1 MKILRRKG
9 NRPKAKRLRNQAKIH
24 TNKVISRDEGICQ
37 YCKKKVV
44 FARKLRGFIINSTE
58 YTITYKVLKPNGV
71 VLCYTHKRASLD
83 HDKEISKGGDS
94 SLENLKLSCVKCNQ
108 EKSNRKKKK

>member
-9 NRPKAKRLRNQAKIH
+9 NKPKAKKLRNKAKIH
-24 TNKVISRDEGICQ
+24 TKTVISRDCGVCQ

-44 FARKLRGFIINSTE
+44 FGRLLRGFIIQSTE
-58 YTITYKVLKPNGV
+58 YTITYKVLKSDGTSQS
-71 VLCYTHKRASLD
+71 YTHLRASLD

-108 EKSNRKKKK
+108 KKSQKKRR